1 MLRFDWVLSKQKW
14 GAVNLC
20 EVVTL
25 LYLSLCLGFRR
36 GGRPSREV
44 DTLCTCGTACQGSL
58 ARALSIS
65 GATWPVVKGQFPLHE
80 FIFY

>member
-25 LYLSLCLGFRR
+25 LYLPSAWASVEGEDRV
-36 GGRPSREV
+36 GRWTHFVRVERLV
-44 DTLCTCGTACQGSL
+44 
-58 ARALSIS
+58 R
-65 GATWPVVKGQFPLHE
+65 VH
-80 FIFY
+80 